1 MYYIVNRQ
9 KLVQNYKLRWG
20 WGMIEHKGM
29 VSTVMKTVV
38 NTVTVYN
45 IGIIITF

>member
-9 KLVQNYKLRWG
+9 KSIQNCKLGWG
-20 WGMIEHKGM
+20 WGMIKHKGM